1 MFCCAVNLSVV
12 AVLHVLVDRCDV
24 IPYSGLQRLLF
35 FMSGTLRMHA
45 VFVDEWRVC
54 VFLCAFLLFLQPV
67 FGGRTFLHCL
77 CWHLSFVLY

>member
-54 VFLCAFLLFLQPV
+54 VFVCVSVISAACFWGKNILALL
-67 FGGRTFLHCL
+67 
-77 CWHLSFVLY
+77 VLAP